1 MNFRPEVQSSV
12 SCEAYVPSQVYIL
25 GYIARAVLYK
35 VPAGSSSENGS
46 VEVQGKSNGNG
57 LLQNGDFDFLTYC
70 HKIKFDEL

>member
-1 MNFRPEVQSSV
+1 MSFRPSLQSSV
-12 SCEAYVPSQVYIL
+12 SRQVYIPSQVYIL

-35 VPAGSSSENGS
+35 VPDGSSSENGG

-57 LLQNGDFDFLTYC
+57 LLQNGDFDFLTSC